1 MTPII
6 QIRTRD
12 SVMQPRRIA
21 SRTKRITSRAV
32 RKHETHELI
41 LKSAGTIARREGLR
55 AASVPRVMRGA
66 GLTVGGFYAHFDSKT
81 AMDAEIV
88 RGLLGGQSRWLSGLE
103 DSSGLAWV
111 QRALK
116 RYLDREHRDK
126 ADGCAYPAVLS

>member
-1 MTPII
+1 MRDSAMPTRRSVP
-6 QIRTRD
+6 RTR
-12 SVMQPRRIA
+12 
-21 SRTKRITSRAV
+21 RITSRAV
-32 RKHETHELI
+32 KKQETHARI

-81 AMDAEIV
+81 GMDAELV

-116 RYLDREHRDK
+116 RYL
-126 ADGCAYPAVLS
+126 